1 MKFNFLYFF
10 FYTFITLFLVS
21 CSNQRLE
28 KMGVIKKKDDQ
39 FSVSRKAPLEMP
51 PDMYLRP
58 PKLKNEKENNNQ
70 SLDPEELSLDNI
82 LGNREK
88 ISDDKIIKSSK
99 EKRILR
105 KILNTKATLLK

>member
-10 FYTFITLFLVS
+10 FYTFIILFFVS

-28 KMGVIKKKDDQ
+28 KIGVIKKKADQ

-58 PKLKNEKENNNQ
+58 PKLKNEKGNKNQ
-70 SLDPEELSLDNI
+70 SLDTEELSLDNI
-82 LGNREK
+82 LNNKKK

-99 EKRILR
+99 EKRILT
-105 KILNTKATLLK
+105 KILNTKATLLR

>member
-1 MKFNFLYFF
+1 M
-10 FYTFITLFLVS
+10 FLVS